1 MMYIVCTD
9 LHCKCA
15 DPLQGPVAAT
25 GQAVGLKPRER
36 RVPDLEAWIGE
47 TAVASWGHTGNCLNE
62 NCTRTVEFK
71 VGPDGRGG
79 EQVLKKCVQ
88 YR

>member
-1 MMYIVCTD
+1 MLNGYNR
-9 LHCKCA
+9 
-15 DPLQGPVAAT
+15 
-25 GQAVGLKPRER
+25 QASVTNNEM
-36 RVPDLEAWIGE
+36 AWIGE